1 MKLSPKFLK
10 KILAD
15 NREFF
20 ENEILTDA
28 QLTVEFD
35 KRKSFFDNLYVRD
48 LIGYIPASLNEPS
61 LKIFQEYGE
70 VLERWLLWQSW
81 YMQRASM
88 KNPARASF
96 YDGAMLYIRV
106 LHTMA
111 STHKKSGMTVEY
123 SAPKPDKPWVEKALT
138 DLEAFSKGMKEHG
151 DNKRNQASDSEITE
165 NNENADRKT
174 NQVVEG

>member
-1 MKLSPKFLK
+1 MKLNPKLLK
-10 KILAD
+10 KILTD
-15 NREFF
+15 NRDFF
-20 ENEILTDA
+20 EKEILNDA

-111 STHKKSGMTVEY
+111 STHKKSGMSVEY
-123 SAPKPDKPWVEKALT
+123 SAPTPNKPWVESALSE
-138 DLEAFSKGMKEHG
+138 LEEFKKGMKEYGNNKG
-151 DNKRNQASDSEITE
+151 DQAANSQGTAR
-165 NNENADRKT
+165 NENANGKG
-174 NQVVEG
+174 NEVVEG